1 MCGLLGHRSET
12 QLGVLM
18 AARVAQGARRS
29 TSAAGAVCEG
39 TGLYF
44 SPVVVCRPCGL
55 HTSAHSEAASTA
67 RRAALRTM
75 LSGVAEGPRAP
86 RLA

>member
-12 QLGVLM
+12 QLGVLV

-29 TSAAGAVCEG
+29 ASAAGAVCAG

-55 HTSAHSEAASTA
+55 HTPKQPVEPVRPVGRRSA
-67 RRAALRTM
+67 RC
-75 LSGVAEGPRAP
+75 
-86 RLA
+86 

>member
-12 QLGVLM
+12 QLGVLV

-29 TSAAGAVCEG
+29 ASAAGAVCAG

-44 SPVVVCRPCGL
+44 SPVVVCRPCGKN
-55 HTSAHSEAASTA
+55 TSAHSEAASMA